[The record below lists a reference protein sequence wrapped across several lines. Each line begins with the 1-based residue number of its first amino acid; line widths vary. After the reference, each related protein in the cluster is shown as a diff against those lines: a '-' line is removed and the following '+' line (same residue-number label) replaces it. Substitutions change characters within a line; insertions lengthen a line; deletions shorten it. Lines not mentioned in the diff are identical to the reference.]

1 MDEDS
6 RLAGPAGG
14 RKNVEAFW
22 EGGGVVVA
30 CAQGGFASGPSF
42 LPSQLRVNKM
52 TALGKNELI
61 ARSD

>member
-30 CAQGGFASGPSF
+30 CAQGGFAAGASF
-42 LPSQLRVNKM
+42 LKLRRRGGIN
-52 TALGKNELI
+52 GI
-61 ARSD
+61 FCCGS